1 MAIESFFKI
10 SWEPS
15 SLPQFRATVRIHFL
29 PLSHFCCRI
38 CRLHKRK
45 TFIIYARVVW
55 NHKMEAW
62 SLNRRTLT
70 WGYAITYVPVK
81 LKVALICSKVRSGPF
96 LGTLINRGAAC
107 YEEMGTFSSFDCRLR
122 RDFHGSCCKPRHSAE
137 MLVASCGDKTL
148 DIEKCDALPCRLRG
162 AAGWFRCG
170 DLAKKSTEKVTTPTN
185 WFCDHNRCSTTR

>member
-1 MAIESFFKI
+1 
-10 SWEPS
+10 
-15 SLPQFRATVRIHFL
+15 
-29 PLSHFCCRI
+29 
-38 CRLHKRK
+38 
-45 TFIIYARVVW
+45 
-55 NHKMEAW
+55 MEAW

-148 DIEKCDALPCRLRG
+148 DIRNVM
-162 AAGWFRCG
+162 RCLVACEVLLVG
-170 DLAKKSTEKVTTPTN
+170 SGVATWLKSQPKKWLLQPIGFVTTTAARRLDN
-185 WFCDHNRCSTTR
+185 CCTTAVSRKCECVLKEHPSLLWNQLQGQSFFLFFWVWYISLTYSS